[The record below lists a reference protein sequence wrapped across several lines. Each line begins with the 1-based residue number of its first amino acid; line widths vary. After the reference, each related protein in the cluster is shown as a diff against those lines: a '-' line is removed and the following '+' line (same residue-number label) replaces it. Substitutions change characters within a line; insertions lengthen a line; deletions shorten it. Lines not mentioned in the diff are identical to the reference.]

1 MIDWTSAVERAL
13 AAHLANGGSGGS
25 RGSAAL
31 QPSVPAGF
39 DDLDHGTPGQQ
50 SGVPGVPDVTAGT
63 PECGLGVLG
72 PQRAEYTT
80 VQALRQCGTRGTP
93 GTPNSE
99 ESAKG
104 TASGSEALDQRAQS
118 EWTKGLLR
126 VAHASPLPA
135 YSPREWQR
143 LLEDGTRFL
152 EQWGVAA
159 ARFGWTALD
168 LVGVHPRA
176 PAARYDVMG
185 IIPLIGGDR
194 VVAIDTKSATIRR
207 VSGAELV
214 WPRRA
219 QLGAVPLWDLVPPN
233 DRR

>member
-1 MIDWTSAVERAL
+1 
-13 AAHLANGGSGGS
+13 
-25 RGSAAL
+25 
-31 QPSVPAGF
+31 
-39 DDLDHGTPGQQ
+39 
-50 SGVPGVPDVTAGT
+50 
-63 PECGLGVLG
+63 
-72 PQRAEYTT
+72 
-80 VQALRQCGTRGTP
+80 
-93 GTPNSE
+93 
-99 ESAKG
+99 
-104 TASGSEALDQRAQS
+104 
-118 EWTKGLLR
+118 LR